1 MTVNSIK
8 RIFMRA
14 SENRMLSLI
23 LKTAL
28 IIGICDLAE
37 LLLEILF
44 VRLFVRPRRKSKS
57 RGRCLRK

>member
-28 IIGICDLAE
+28 IIGIYDLAE

-44 VRLFVRPRRKSKS
+44 VRLFVRPRRKNKS